1 MINKIGFFVILL
13 GLLVALQPNLFKGI
27 LGFNESDDSAKERN
41 ITASLR
47 GNQAAGATITA
58 EYAEGYSAENFGEVF
73 DSPMDGKFI
82 VEKEMQPVGPWE
94 DLLTLK
100 FDIRFDESVDD
111 VIFEPKLS
119 ERVRQ
124 YEGKT
129 IELEGF
135 IIPHDIAA
143 DAMASMDN
151 DGQQFMFS
159 AFPLAS
165 CFFCGGAGAESVME
179 AFPKNPLQYTDQKV
193 TIRGRL
199 EFNTTDFLQLPYQL
213 KDVVLVETSL

>member
-1 MINKIGFFVILL
+1 MIKKIGFFAILL
-13 GLLVALQPNLFKGI
+13 GLLVCLQPNLFKGI
-27 LGFNESDDSAKERN
+27 LGINESDATIDQENLVA
-41 ITASLR
+41 AMR
-47 GNQAAGATITA
+47 GNGESTS
-58 EYAEGYSAENFGEVF
+58 EYAEGYSAANLGDVF
-73 DSPMDGKFI
+73 DSPMDGKFV
-82 VEKEMQPVGPWE
+82 VEKEVEPVGPWE

-111 VIFEPKLS
+111 VIFEPKIS
-119 ERVRQ
+119 KIVQ
-124 YEGKT
+124 KYEGQI
-129 IELEGF
+129 IEIEGF

-143 DAMASMDN
+143 DAMASMDD

-193 TIRGRL
+193 KIRGRL
-199 EFNTTDFLQLPYQL
+199 EFNTTDFLKLPYQL
-213 KDVVLVETSL
+213 KDVVLVEDNL

>member
-1 MINKIGFFVILL
+1 MIKKIGFFVILL
-13 GLLVALQPNLFKGI
+13 GLLVCLQPNLFKGM
-27 LGFNESDDSAKERN
+27 LGMNDSDSSMDEKNLVAAMRGSGESS
-41 ITASLR
+41 T
-47 GNQAAGATITA
+47 
-58 EYAEGYSAENFGEVF
+58 EYAEGYSAANLGDVF

-82 VEKEMQPVGPWE
+82 GEEEMEPVGPWE
-94 DLLTLK
+94 ELLTLK

-119 ERVRQ
+119 KRVRQ
-124 YEGKT
+124 YEGKI
-129 IELEGF
+129 IEIEGF

-143 DAMASMDN
+143 DAMASMDD

-179 AFPKNPLQYTDQKV
+179 AFPKNPLQYTDRKIK
-193 TIRGRL
+193 IRGRL
-199 EFNTTDFLQLPYQL
+199 EFNTTDFLKLPYLL
-213 KDVVLVETSL
+213 KDVVLVEDNL

>member
-1 MINKIGFFVILL
+1 MIKKIGFFVILL
-13 GLLVALQPNLFKGI
+13 GLLVCLQPNLFKGI
-27 LGFNESDDSAKERN
+27 LGINKSAASIEQENLVAATRGTGESS
-41 ITASLR
+41 T
-47 GNQAAGATITA
+47 
-58 EYAEGYSAENFGEVF
+58 EYAEGYSAANIGDVF
-73 DSPMDGKFI
+73 DSPLDGKFI

-119 ERVRQ
+119 KRVRQ
-124 YEGKT
+124 YEGKI
-129 IELEGF
+129 IEIEGF

-143 DAMASMDN
+143 DAMASMDD

-179 AFPKNPLQYTDQKV
+179 AFPKNPMQYTDRKIK
-193 TIRGRL
+193 IRGRL
-199 EFNTTDFLQLPYQL
+199 EFNTTDFLKLPYLL
-213 KDVVLVETSL
+213 KDVVLVEDNL